1 MEVRGEYMAVN
12 KIEVETTGIKRA
24 LKKFNT
30 FSAIS
35 QYIWNGF
42 DANATTIKVDLI
54 KNQFNGL
61 NDSFKQQ
68 KKVLENALKNNAYDL
83 IATQGQ
89 NLTASV
95 VHGIQPLMDKLVAKR
110 SDINPFSSFKN
121 FGVWTKYTSMIAGV
135 Y

>member
-54 KNQFNGL
+54 KNQFNGISGL
-61 NDSFKQQ
+61 IVKDNGYGINS
-68 KKVLENALKNNAYDL
+68 NLK
-83 IATQGQ
+83 
-89 NLTASV
+89 
-95 VHGIQPLMDKLVAKR
+95 
-110 SDINPFSSFKN
+110 
-121 FGVWTKYTSMIAGV
+121 
-135 Y
+135 